1 MGFIVHGEDIRAA
14 MGLFRS
20 TRQCRGTLWNSIL
33 HSYYSVNHFQNYAQE
48 ALTDPAPGLQAF
60 PIAADCNSGH
70 RSSSPLHSVTR
81 IVREAFAEMVL
92 DTISHRACRA
102 GGE

>member
-1 MGFIVHGEDIRAA
+1 MERYSFIHI
-14 MGLFRS
+14 
-20 TRQCRGTLWNSIL
+20 TQ
-33 HSYYSVNHFQNYAQE
+33 SYYSVNHFQNHAQE

-70 RSSSPLHSVTR
+70 RNSSPLHSVTG

-92 DTISHRACRA
+92 DTILHCVCRA